1 MMLAY
6 PRHRRPASREAER
19 GPGRPITVGR
29 SHARLLRRREI
40 HLVLKEAAR
49 LVKVKHGDTVE
60 AITKH
65 EAIVRRLFQMGMEGN
80 IAAARLALFGFSQ
93 NPPSSA
99 GEACG
104 ARCRRRVRASSIFC
118 PRHRTAT
125 NERRRGC
132 STDSRSARYPRAS
145 RSARG
150 DRDEHRP
157 VGRARQRTFST
168 VKK

>member
-80 IAAARLALFGFSQ
+80 IAAARLALFRLFAE
-93 NPPSSA
+93 PSEFRRRSMRRTVSSS
-99 GEACG
+99 G
-104 ARCRRRVRASSIFC
+104 ARFQHLLPPAS
-118 PRHRTAT
+118 
-125 NERRRGC
+125 
-132 STDSRSARYPRAS
+132 D
-145 RSARG
+145 G
-150 DRDEHRP
+150 D
-157 VGRARQRTFST
+157 
-168 VKK
+168 K

>member
-1 MMLAY
+1 MGKSSKTPGDY
-6 PRHRRPASREAER
+6 QVGYRRPPVHSRFP
-19 GPGRPITVGR
+19 PGHSGNPAGKRKGQPTVE
-29 SHARLLRRREI
+29 EI
-40 HLVLKEAAR
+40 FMKEAAR

-65 EAIVRRLFQMGMEGN
+65 EAVVRRLFQMGMEGN

-132 STDSRSARYPRAS
+132 STDSWSARYPRAS

-150 DRDEHRP
+150 DR
-157 VGRARQRTFST
+157 RA
-168 VKK
+168 